1 MQSERCPQKPLS
13 TCGVMDSWG
22 HGFLEQGCEHRRAAA
37 WPWCVAG
44 SLLAIKDSPRK
55 VKRLPAH
62 LSNFSLLPKEACL
75 LEAIFCIHS
84 PFLLF
89 PTNSD

>member
-1 MQSERCPQKPLS
+1 M
-13 TCGVMDSWG
+13 
-22 HGFLEQGCEHRRAAA
+22 AA
-37 WPWCVAG
+37 

-62 LSNFSLLPKEACL
+62 LSNFSPFPEEACL
-75 LEAIFCIHS
+75 LEAIFCINS

-89 PTNSD
+89 PQTQTKIIS